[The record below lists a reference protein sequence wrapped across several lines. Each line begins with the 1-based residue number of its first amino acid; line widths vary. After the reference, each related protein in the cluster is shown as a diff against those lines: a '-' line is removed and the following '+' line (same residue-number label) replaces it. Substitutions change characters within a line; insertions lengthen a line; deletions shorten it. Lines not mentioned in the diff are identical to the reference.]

1 MLPLKIKWMFIG
13 TVFIKPILKIG
24 TTTTIAMLFY
34 FFQSGCIQIF
44 MKFRDFSLFRV
55 MKSLKNNPG
64 AL

>member
-13 TVFIKPILKIG
+13 TVFITPIQTIG
-24 TTTTIAMLFY
+24 TTTTIAMVFH
-34 FFQSGCIQIF
+34 FFQSGCIQMF

-55 MKSLKNNPG
+55 MKSLKNYPG